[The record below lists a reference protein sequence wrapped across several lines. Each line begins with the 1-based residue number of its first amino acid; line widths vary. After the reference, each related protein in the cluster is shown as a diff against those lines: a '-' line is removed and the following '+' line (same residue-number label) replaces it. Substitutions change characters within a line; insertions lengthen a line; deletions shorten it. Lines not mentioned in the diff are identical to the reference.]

1 MSPGLRSLAERG
13 FLRALNARCER
24 GKVTS
29 ATTDLT
35 VRGGVVIGAV
45 GNPRSASG
53 RSGVDAEIGTDEERK
68 ENTETFE

>member
-1 MSPGLRSLAERG
+1 MQGVKK
-13 FLRALNARCER
+13 

-35 VRGGVVIGAV
+35 MRGGVVIGAV